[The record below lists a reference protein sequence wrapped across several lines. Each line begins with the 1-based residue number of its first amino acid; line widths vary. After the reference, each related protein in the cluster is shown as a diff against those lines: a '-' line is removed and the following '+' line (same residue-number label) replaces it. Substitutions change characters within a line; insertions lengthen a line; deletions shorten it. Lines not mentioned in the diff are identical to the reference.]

1 MCALLVCKES
11 FVIFLTY
18 ILLQPVTITF
28 SLTHNPVQIL
38 QTISTQLILITCI
51 SHKQASHEKKP
62 SKTLYD

>member
-18 ILLQPVTITF
+18 ILLQPVTIAF
-28 SLTHNPVQIL
+28 SLAHNPVQIL

-51 SHKQASHEKKP
+51 SHKQASHEKKTIHD
-62 SKTLYD
+62 SL